1 MKVSYNWLKEYVK
14 ALPLPDRLAEK
25 LTMAGFEV
33 EGMEVLGKGITGV
46 VVGKILSMEK
56 HPNADRLTLC
66 KVKTDRVH
74 SIVCGAKNMKE
85 GDKVALALPG
95 ATLPNNVKIEKT
107 RIRGVESE
115 GMMCSEAELGLK
127 DAAEGIMILPQSLSL
142 GKDITEALNIKD
154 FIFDINVTPNRPD
167 CLSILGI
174 AREVAAITGSAIRS
188 QETKEVKKLRRLEGK
203 KTSTSQLLNLPSSQL
218 PTVSI
223 KEPSLCRRYAARV
236 VENIKVGPS
245 PDWLKR
251 RLESIGFR
259 SINNVVD
266 VTNYL
271 MIEYGQPLHAFD
283 YDLVSGRQV
292 IVRRAHENEK
302 IQTLDGVERVLREY
316 MLVIA
321 DSSRPIAMAGIM
333 GGKES
338 EIRDSTKNILF
349 ESAYFDPSCVR
360 MASKSLGVSTESSY
374 RFERG
379 ADIEVVAKVLD
390 KAARM
395 IAELAGGNIADGI
408 IDKYPRPF
416 KPVAI
421 SVRLARINKLLGV
434 RIEKK
439 AVEDCLKRLGI
450 AFKPAG
456 KGRAAK
462 GSDGHTWTVTP
473 PSYRVDLLKEIDI
486 IEEVARIYGYENIP
500 TTLPDAGLSAAK
512 IAGTGL
518 LREKMRNILTNN
530 GFLEVVNY
538 SFISPLTFEITVPDI
553 KQGLRLLNPLTEEQS
568 IMRQSLIPGLLG
580 TLQYNLHHNNRNIKI
595 FEIGRIFIPVDKKIE
610 EKELIAGLMSGLR
623 YDEAWNNRRETVDF
637 FDIKGALE
645 QLLAGLAIDMCAFIP
660 KADIPFLHPG
670 KTCVVEKDGS
680 RVGIAGEIHPDIV
693 QRLDMK
699 QTTYIFELY
708 MDSIALFMDA
718 KKRYAPIPKYPVTA
732 RDAAMIVGEEIPV
745 QELFDTIKGLGVN
758 LLEEVNVF
766 DVYYGG
772 NIPEGKRSIAVRL
785 MYRSPDRTLT
795 DEEVNVAHAA
805 ILSKLKDRFG
815 IEVRGE

>member
-46 VVGKILSMEK
+46 VVGKILSMGK

-127 DAAEGIMILPQSLSL
+127 DAAEGIMILPRSLSL
-142 GKDITEALNIKD
+142 GKEITEALNIKD

-167 CLSILGI
+167 CLSIFGI
-174 AREVAAITGSAIRS
+174 AREISAIT
-188 QETKEVKKLRRLEGK
+188 KERLVEGKRLEVRGRK
-203 KTSTSQLLNLPSSQL
+203 HLPQTSDLRPPSI
-218 PTVSI
+218 SI

-251 RLESIGFR
+251 RLESMGFR

-360 MASKSLGVSTESSY
+360 RASKSLGVSTESSY

-395 IAELAGGNIADGI
+395 IAELAGGNITNGI
-408 IDKYPRPF
+408 VDKYPRPF

-500 TTLPDAGLSAAK
+500 TTLPDAGLSVAK
-512 IAGTGL
+512 MAGTGL

-595 FEIGRIFIPVDKKIE
+595 FEIGRTFIPVDKKIE

-623 YDEAWNNRRETVDF
+623 YDEAWNTRRETVDF

-645 QLLAGLAIDMCAFIP
+645 QLLAGLGIDMCAFIP

-680 RVGIAGEIHPDIV
+680 RIGIAGEIHPDIV

-699 QTTYIFELY
+699 QTTYVFELY
-708 MDSIALFMDA
+708 MDSIAPFMDA
-718 KKRYAPIPKYPVTA
+718 KKRYAPIPKYPVIA
-732 RDAAMIVGEEIPV
+732 RDAAMIVGEEIPA

-805 ILSKLKDRFG
+805 ILSNLKDRFG

>member
-25 LTMAGFEV
+25 LTMSGFEV
-33 EGMEVLGKGITGV
+33 EGIEVLGKGITGV
-46 VVGKILSMEK
+46 VVGKIISMER

-66 KVKTDRVH
+66 KVKTDKLH

-127 DAAEGIMILPQSLSL
+127 DAAEGIMILPRSLSL
-142 GKDITEALNIKD
+142 GKEITEALNIKD

-167 CLSILGI
+167 CLSIFGI
-174 AREVAAITGSAIRS
+174 AREISAIT
-188 QETKEVKKLRRLEGK
+188 KERLVEGKRLEVRGRK
-203 KTSTSQLLNLPSSQL
+203 HLPQTSDLRPPSI
-218 PTVSI
+218 SI

-251 RLESIGFR
+251 RLESMGFR

-302 IQTLDGVERVLREY
+302 IQTLDGVERGLRED

-338 EIRDSTKNILF
+338 EIRDSTKDILF

-395 IAELAGGNIADGI
+395 IAEIAGGNIADGI
-408 IDKYPRPF
+408 VDKYPRPF
-416 KPVAI
+416 KPVEI
-421 SVRLARINKLLGV
+421 SIRLARINKLLGL
-434 RIEKK
+434 RMERK

-462 GSDGHTWTVTP
+462 GSDGHTWGVTP

-518 LREKMRNILTNN
+518 LMEKMRNILTNN

-538 SFISPLTFEITVPDI
+538 SFISPLTFEITVP
-553 KQGLRLLNPLTEEQS
+553 
-568 IMRQSLIPGLLG
+568 
-580 TLQYNLHHNNRNIKI
+580 
-595 FEIGRIFIPVDKKIE
+595 
-610 EKELIAGLMSGLR
+610 
-623 YDEAWNNRRETVDF
+623 
-637 FDIKGALE
+637 
-645 QLLAGLAIDMCAFIP
+645 
-660 KADIPFLHPG
+660 
-670 KTCVVEKDGS
+670 
-680 RVGIAGEIHPDIV
+680 
-693 QRLDMK
+693 
-699 QTTYIFELY
+699 
-708 MDSIALFMDA
+708 
-718 KKRYAPIPKYPVTA
+718 
-732 RDAAMIVGEEIPV
+732 
-745 QELFDTIKGLGVN
+745 
-758 LLEEVNVF
+758 
-766 DVYYGG
+766 
-772 NIPEGKRSIAVRL
+772 
-785 MYRSPDRTLT
+785 
-795 DEEVNVAHAA
+795 
-805 ILSKLKDRFG
+805 
-815 IEVRGE
+815 

>member
-25 LTMAGFEV
+25 LTMSGFEV
-33 EGMEVLGKGITGV
+33 EGIEVLGKGITGV
-46 VVGKILSMEK
+46 VVGKIISMER

-66 KVKTDRVH
+66 KVKTDKLH

-127 DAAEGIMILPQSLSL
+127 DTAEGIMILPQSLSL

-174 AREVAAITGSAIRS
+174 AREVAAITGGKVRS
-188 QETKEVKKLRRLEGK
+188 SEFGVRSKNKK
-203 KTSTSQLLNLPSSQL
+203 QLPPTPNSQL

-223 KEPSLCRRYAARV
+223 KEPSLCRRYAAKV

-251 RLESIGFR
+251 RLESLGFR

-302 IQTLDGVERVLREY
+302 IQTLDGVERVLRED

-338 EIRDSTKNILF
+338 EIRDSTKDILF

-395 IAELAGGNIADGI
+395 IAEIAGGNIADGI
-408 IDKYPRPF
+408 VDKYPRPF
-416 KPVAI
+416 KPVEI
-421 SVRLARINKLLGV
+421 SIRLARINKLLGL
-434 RIEKK
+434 RMERK

-456 KGRAAK
+456 KGRAAKGK

-486 IEEVARIYGYENIP
+486 IEDVARIYGYENIP
-500 TTLPDAGLSAAK
+500 NTLPNAGLSAAK

-530 GFLEVVNY
+530 SFLEVLNY
-538 SFISPLTFEITVPDI
+538 SFISPLTFEITVSDI
-553 KQGLRLLNPLTEEQS
+553 NQGLRLLNPLTEEQS

-580 TLQYNLHHNNRNIKI
+580 TLRYNLHHNNRNIKI
-595 FEIGRIFIPVDKKIE
+595 FEIGRIFAPGDKKIE

-623 YDEAWNNRRETVDF
+623 YDEAWNTSREAVDF

-645 QLLAGLAIDMCAFIP
+645 QLLSGLGIDRCAFIP
-660 KADIPFLHPG
+660 KSDIPFLHPG
-670 KTCVVEKDGS
+670 KACVVEKGGS
-680 RVGIAGEIHPDIV
+680 RIGIAGELHPDIV

-699 QTTYIFELY
+699 QTASVFELD
-708 MDSIALFMDA
+708 MDTIALFTDA
-718 KKRYAPIPKYPVTA
+718 QKRYAPIPKYPVIA
-732 RDAAMIVGEEIPV
+732 RDAAMIVGEEIPA

-785 MYRSPDRTLT
+785 MYRSQDRTLT
-795 DEEVNVAHAA
+795 DEEVNIAHAA